1 MSNTTTKTNTTF
13 RGIKANV
20 QRTNTSLSAG
30 NIERLQRKAMSKLY
44 KDEFGKPEFYVVET
58 VSIDDVGN
66 IERGY
71 QVVGK
76 APVVTAFGELDQTKQ
91 QITVNKDDSERE
103 VVVGPQEAYKLF
115 RNIILVS
122 FRNAEAKYDEVR
134 LSGLELDN
142 TVYKATK
149 HVFYP
154 ASGSASMGKKSKV
167 YFTNHKADVQYETM
181 NNLTGGMLTVAL
193 EREAAEKG
201 ELSYDD
207 LAGIA
212 SRISL
217 CATTPSLWTE
227 AGKTNNVFYFNGS
240 IESAAEQSNIKGIDN
255 NFRDGYEII
264 SDRIGSEMVEEL
276 TGEYV
281 SLAQARRMSFQ
292 LRIRGAAGK
301 GHFRAYNL
309 AQRLKEMKAM
319 MKIDMSKCYCW
330 EDGKKIDLSVL
341 SEKDLTRLAAKID
354 IIGDK
359 DVFKWGKYIID
370 KDVIDPLEI
379 GIVNMSN
386 KTTGGLGTQI
396 IFKLRDDIED
406 ATLYVKAVT
415 ERQLVEAEG
424 MRSSL
429 SFEKDNI
436 RLSNTAYHNCY
447 NLAPERAET
456 DKLLNNFKIKQLDTA
471 LLNRVA
477 NLKLS
482 INSNYLRMVPED
494 HLLNNRK
501 EVLGS
506 RMVDYV
512 MPTGEVQ
519 QVKALE
525 VYSSAFE
532 REYRQMKEQ
541 LEENTVMT
549 QEEKNTVLNNMRV
562 ATAIKSPSQGDN
574 EFEVF
579 YLVLSE
585 EIATRNVTPEFMQFI
600 VECPNNCIILAQDNT
615 VKHQLAGSDFD
626 GDDVT
631 VIYPEFTLLENGK
644 IVTGLYYDGRIIND
658 YTSLIVRK
666 RVREGNVG
674 YVALIEYH
682 NDKPMRFTE
691 EQQAKEV
698 TNTTADYIKTM
709 DISSLL

>member
-1 MSNTTTKTNTTF
+1 MSKTINTNTF
-13 RGIKANV
+13 RGIRRNV
-20 QRTNTSLSAG
+20 KKVNNSLSAR
-30 NIERLQRKAMSKLY
+30 NIERLQRKAMHKLY
-44 KDEFGKPEFYVVET
+44 QDEFGKPNFIVVQT
-58 VSIDDVGN
+58 VDVDDVGN
-66 IERGY
+66 IELGY
-71 QVVGK
+71 QTVGNS
-76 APVVTAFGELDQTKQ
+76 PVVLAFGELDQTRQ

-103 VVVGPQEAYKLF
+103 VVVGPQESYKLYN
-115 RNIILVS
+115 NIILVS
-122 FRNAEAKYDEVR
+122 FRNAEALYDNIR
-134 LSGLELDN
+134 LSGLELDHK
-142 TVYKATK
+142 TYKATK
-149 HVFYP
+149 YYA

-167 YFTNHKADVQYETM
+167 YFTNHAADVQFETM
-181 NNLTGGMLTVAL
+181 NNLTGGLLAIAL
-193 EREAAEKG
+193 EKEIEQKG
-201 ELSYDD
+201 DLSFDD

-217 CATTPSLWTE
+217 CATTPSLWPEKGRTD
-227 AGKTNNVFYFNGS
+227 NVFYFHGS
-240 IESAAEQSNIKGIDN
+240 IESKAENTEIEVDN
-255 NFRDGYEII
+255 NFRDGYFVI

-276 TGEYV
+276 TNEKV
-281 SLAQARRMSFQ
+281 SLAQARRMSYQ

-301 GHFRAYNL
+301 GHARAYSL
-309 AQRLKEMKAM
+309 AQRIKEIKAM
-319 MKIDMSKCYCW
+319 MEIDMSKCYCW

-341 SEKDLTRLAAKID
+341 SEKELTKLVAKID

-359 DVFKWGKYIID
+359 DVFRWGKYMID
-370 KDVIDPLEI
+370 KNELAPLEI

-386 KTTGGLGTQI
+386 KTTGSLGTQI

-406 ATLYVKAVT
+406 ATLYVKALT
-415 ERQLVEAEG
+415 ERQLTEAES
-424 MRSSL
+424 MRGSV
-429 SFEKDNI
+429 SFEKDCI

-447 NLAPERAET
+447 TLNPERAEE
-456 DKLLNNFKIKQLDTA
+456 DKLLNNFKVKQLDTA

-506 RMVDYV
+506 RVVNYV
-512 MPTGEVQ
+512 MPTGETMEVR
-519 QVKALE
+519 ALE

-532 REYRQMKEQ
+532 REYREMKEE
-541 LEENTVMT
+541 LEANVAMT

-600 VECPNNCIILAQDNT
+600 VECSNNCIILAQDNT

-666 RVREGNVG
+666 RVREGNIG
-674 YVALIEYH
+674 YAALIEYGM
-682 NDKPMRFTE
+682 DTPMFATEEKE
-691 EQQAKEV
+691 EQQE
-698 TNTTADYIKTM
+698 TAEYIKNM

>member
-13 RGIKANV
+13 RGIKANTK
-20 QRTNTSLSAG
+20 RTSNSLNPS
-30 NIERLQRKAMSKLY
+30 NIERLQRKAMHKLY
-44 KDEFGKPEFYVVET
+44 QDEFGKPEFYVVET
-58 VSIDDVGN
+58 VSVDDVGN
-66 IERGY
+66 IDRGY

-76 APVVTAFGELDQTKQ
+76 SPVVTAFGELDQTKQ

-103 VVVGPQEAYKLF
+103 VVVGPQESYKLF

-181 NNLTGGMLTVAL
+181 DNLTGGMLTIAL

-207 LAGIA
+207 IAGIA

-309 AQRLKEMKAM
+309 AQRLKEVKAM
-319 MKIDMSKCYCW
+319 MEIDMSKCYCW

-359 DVFKWGKYIID
+359 DVFKWGKYMID
-370 KDVIDPLEI
+370 KDIIDPLEI

-406 ATLYVKAVT
+406 ATLYVKAIT

-532 REYRQMKEQ
+532 REYREMEKQ
-541 LEENTVMT
+541 LAVNVAMT
-549 QEEKNTVLNNMRV
+549 QEEKNTILNNMRV

-691 EQQAKEV
+691 EQQAEE
-698 TNTTADYIKTM
+698 TANTTADYIKTM

>member
-1 MSNTTTKTNTTF
+1 MSKTINTNTF
-13 RGIKANV
+13 RGIRRNV
-20 QRTNTSLSAG
+20 KKVNNSLSAR
-30 NIERLQRKAMSKLY
+30 NIERLQRKAMHKLY
-44 KDEFGKPEFYVVET
+44 QDEFGNPEFYVVET

-66 IERGY
+66 IDRGY

-91 QITVNKDDSERE
+91 QLTVNKDDSERE
-103 VVVGPQEAYKLF
+103 VVVGPQESYKLF

-122 FRNAEAKYDEVR
+122 FRNAEAGYDNIR
-134 LSGLELDN
+134 LSGLELDHK
-142 TVYKATK
+142 TYKATK
-149 HVFYP
+149 YYA

-167 YFTNHKADVQYETM
+167 YFTNHTADIQFETM
-181 NNLTGGMLTVAL
+181 NNLTGGLLAIAL
-193 EREAAEKG
+193 EKEIEQKG
-201 ELSYDD
+201 DLSFDD

-240 IESAAEQSNIKGIDN
+240 IQSANEDTEIEVDN
-255 NFRDGYEII
+255 NFRDGYFVI

-276 TGEYV
+276 AEEKITAG
-281 SLAQARRMSFQ
+281 QARRMSYQ
-292 LRIRGAAGK
+292 IRVRGAAGK
-301 GHFRAYNL
+301 GHARAYNL
-309 AQRLKEMKAM
+309 AQRTKEIKAM
-319 MKIDMSKCYCW
+319 MEIDITKCYCW
-330 EDGKKIDLSVL
+330 EDGKKVDLSVL
-341 SEKDLTRLAAKID
+341 SEKDLTRLVAKID

-359 DVFKWGKYIID
+359 DVFKWGKYMID
-370 KDVIDPLEI
+370 KNEIAPLEI
-379 GIVNMSN
+379 GLVNMSN
-386 KTTGGLGTQI
+386 KTTGSLGTQI
-396 IFKLRDDIED
+396 IFKLRDDVED
-406 ATLYVKAVT
+406 ATLYVKALT
-415 ERQLVEAEG
+415 ERQLTEAES
-424 MRSSL
+424 MRGSV
-429 SFEKDNI
+429 SFEKDCV

-447 NLAPERAET
+447 TLNPERAEE
-456 DKLLNNFKIKQLDTA
+456 DKLLNNFKVKQLDTA

-494 HLLNNRK
+494 HLLNDRK

-512 MPTGEVQ
+512 MPTGECMKVR
-519 QVKALE
+519 ALE

-532 REYRQMKEQ
+532 REYREMEKQ
-541 LEENTVMT
+541 LAVNVAMT

-631 VIYPEFTLLENGK
+631 VIYPEFTLLENDK

-674 YVALIEYH
+674 YAALIEYGM
-682 NDKPMRFTE
+682 NTPMFATEEKE
-691 EQQAKEV
+691 EQQE
-698 TNTTADYIKTM
+698 TAEYIKNM

>member
-1 MSNTTTKTNTTF
+1 MSNTTTKTTF

-20 QRTNTSLSAG
+20 QRTNNSLSAG

-44 KDEFGKPEFYVVET
+44 KDEFGRPNFIVVQT
-58 VSIDDVGN
+58 VDVDDVGN
-66 IERGY
+66 IELGY
-71 QVVGK
+71 QTVGNS
-76 APVVTAFGELDQTKQ
+76 PVVMAFGELNSEPKEIEVKIDRDGNTRHI
-91 QITVNKDDSERE
+91 IT
-103 VVVGPQEAYKLF
+103 GPTESYKLYN
-115 RNIILVS
+115 NIVLVS
-122 FRNAEAKYDEVR
+122 FKNAESKYEDLR
-134 LSGLELDN
+134 LSGLELDG
-142 TVYKATK
+142 VKY
-149 HVFYP
+149 YP

-167 YFTNHKADVQYETM
+167 YFTNHAANIQFETM
-181 NNLTGGMLTVAL
+181 NNLTGGLLAEVL

-227 AGKTNNVFYFNGS
+227 KGRTNNVFYFHGS
-240 IESAAEQSNIKGIDN
+240 IESAAEQSNINIDS

-309 AQRLKEMKAM
+309 AQRLKEVKAM
-319 MKIDMSKCYCW
+319 MEIDISKCYCW

-341 SEKDLTRLAAKID
+341 SEKDLTRIAAKID

-370 KDVIDPLEI
+370 KDEIEPLEI

-386 KTTGGLGTQI
+386 KTTGSLGTQI

-406 ATLYVKAVT
+406 AALYVKAVT

-471 LLNRVA
+471 MLGKVA

-482 INSNYLRMVPED
+482 INSSYMRMVPED
-494 HLLNNRK
+494 HLLNDRK

-512 MPTGEVQ
+512 MPTGETMK
-519 QVKALE
+519 VKCLE
-525 VYSSAFE
+525 VYSSAFV
-532 REYRQMKEQ
+532 REYRELEQM
-541 LEENTVMT
+541 LAENTVMT
-549 QEEKNTVLNNMRV
+549 DAEKAILLNNSRV
-562 ATAIKSPSQGDN
+562 CVAIKSPSQGDN
-574 EFEVF
+574 EFEMF
-579 YLVLSE
+579 FMVLPE
-585 EIATRNVTPEFMQFI
+585 DIAARNVTPEFMQFI
-600 VECPNNCIILAQDNT
+600 VETPNNCIILAQDNT

-631 VIYPEFTLLENGK
+631 VIYPEITMLDNSKL
-644 IVTGLYYDGRIIND
+644 VTGLYYNGSIIND
-658 YTSLIVRK
+658 YTSLVVRK

-691 EQQAKEV
+691 EQQAEEV

>member
-20 QRTNTSLSAG
+20 QRTNNSLSAG

-44 KDEFGKPEFYVVET
+44 KDEFGRPNFIVVQT
-58 VSIDDVGN
+58 VDVDDVGN
-66 IERGY
+66 IELGY
-71 QVVGK
+71 QTVGNS
-76 APVVTAFGELDQTKQ
+76 PVVMAFGELNSEPKEIEVKIDRDGNTRHI
-91 QITVNKDDSERE
+91 IT
-103 VVVGPQEAYKLF
+103 GPTESYKLYN
-115 RNIILVS
+115 NIVLVS
-122 FRNAEAKYDEVR
+122 FKNAESKYEDLR
-134 LSGLELDN
+134 LSGLELN
-142 TVYKATK
+142 GVKY
-149 HVFYP
+149 YP

-167 YFTNHKADVQYETM
+167 YFTNHAANIQFETM
-181 NNLTGGMLTVAL
+181 NNLTGGLLAEVL
-193 EREAAEKG
+193 EKEAAEKG

-240 IESAAEQSNIKGIDN
+240 IESAAEQSNINIDN
-255 NFRDGYEII
+255 NFRDGYFVI
-264 SDRIGSEMVEEL
+264 SDRIGAEMVEEL
-276 TGEYV
+276 TEEKITVG
-281 SLAQARRMSFQ
+281 QARRMSYQ
-292 LRIRGAAGK
+292 IRVRGAAGK
-301 GHFRAYNL
+301 GHARAYSL
-309 AQRLKEMKAM
+309 AQRVKEIKAM
-319 MKIDMSKCYCW
+319 MEIDMSKCYCW
-330 EDGKKIDLSVL
+330 EDGKKVELSVL

-354 IIGDK
+354 IIADK
-359 DVFKWGKYIID
+359 DTFKWGKYIID
-370 KDVIDPLEI
+370 KDTIEPMEI

-386 KTTGGLGTQI
+386 KTTGSLGTQI

-406 ATLYVKAVT
+406 AALYVKAVT

-471 LLNRVA
+471 MLGKVA

-482 INSNYLRMVPED
+482 INSSYMRMVPED
-494 HLLNNRK
+494 HLLNDRK

-512 MPTGEVQ
+512 MPTGKTMK
-519 QVKALE
+519 VKCLE
-525 VYSSAFE
+525 VYSSAFV
-532 REYRQMKEQ
+532 REYRELEQM
-541 LEENTVMT
+541 LAENTVMT
-549 QEEKNTVLNNMRV
+549 DAEKAILLNNSRV
-562 ATAIKSPSQGDN
+562 CVAIKSPSQGDN
-574 EFEVF
+574 EFEMF
-579 YLVLSE
+579 FMVLPE
-585 EIATRNVTPEFMQFI
+585 DIAARNVTPEFMQFI
-600 VECPNNCIILAQDNT
+600 VETPNNCIILAQDNT

-631 VIYPEFTLLENGK
+631 VIYPEITMLDNGK
-644 IVTGLYYDGRIIND
+644 LVTGLYYNGSIIND
-658 YTSLIVRK
+658 YTSLVVRK
-666 RVREGNVG
+666 RVREGNIG

-691 EQQAKEV
+691 EQQAEEAA
-698 TNTTADYIKTM
+698 NTTADYIKTM

>member
-1 MSNTTTKTNTTF
+1 MSKTINTNTF
-13 RGIKANV
+13 RGIRRNV
-20 QRTNTSLSAG
+20 KKVNNSLSAK
-30 NIERLQRKAMSKLY
+30 NIERLQRKAMHKLY
-44 KDEFGKPEFYVVET
+44 QDEFGKSNFIVVQT
-58 VSIDDVGN
+58 VDIDDVGN
-66 IERGY
+66 IELGY
-71 QVVGK
+71 QTVGNS
-76 APVVTAFGELDQTKQ
+76 PVVMAFGELNSEVKQ
-91 QITVNKDDSERE
+91 VEVKIDRDGNTRQIIT
-103 VVVGPQEAYKLF
+103 GPTESYKLYN
-115 RNIILVS
+115 NIVLVS
-122 FRNAEAKYDEVR
+122 FKNAESKYEDLR
-134 LSGLELDN
+134 LSGLELDG
-142 TVYKATK
+142 VKY
-149 HVFYP
+149 YP

-181 NNLTGGMLTVAL
+181 DNLTGGMLTVAL

-207 LAGIA
+207 IAGIA

-255 NFRDGYEII
+255 NFRDGYFVI
-264 SDRIGSEMVEEL
+264 SDRIGAEMVEEL
-276 TGEYV
+276 TEEKITVG
-281 SLAQARRMSFQ
+281 QARRMSYQ
-292 LRIRGAAGK
+292 IRVRGAAGK
-301 GHFRAYNL
+301 GHARAYSL
-309 AQRLKEMKAM
+309 AQRVKEI
-319 MKIDMSKCYCW
+319 KIMLEINPNKCYCW
-330 EDGKKIDLSVL
+330 EDGKKVELSVL

-354 IIGDK
+354 IIADK
-359 DVFKWGKYIID
+359 DTFKWGKYIID
-370 KDVIDPLEI
+370 KDTIEPMEI
-379 GIVNMSN
+379 GLVNMSN
-386 KTTGGLGTQI
+386 KTTGSLGTQI

-406 ATLYVKAVT
+406 AALYVKAVT

-471 LLNRVA
+471 MLGKVA

-482 INSNYLRMVPED
+482 INSSYMRMVPED
-494 HLLNNRK
+494 HLLNDHK

-512 MPTGEVQ
+512 MPTGETMK
-519 QVKALE
+519 VKCLE
-525 VYSSAFE
+525 VYSSAFV
-532 REYRQMKEQ
+532 REYRELEQM
-541 LEENTVMT
+541 LAENTVMT
-549 QEEKNTVLNNMRV
+549 DAEKAILLNNSRV
-562 ATAIKSPSQGDN
+562 CVAIKSPSQGDN
-574 EFEVF
+574 EFEIF
-579 YLVLSE
+579 FMVLPE
-585 EIATRNVTPEFMQFI
+585 DIAARNVTPEFMQFI
-600 VECPNNCIILAQDNT
+600 VETPNNCIILAQDNT

-631 VIYPEFTLLENGK
+631 VIYPEITMLDNGK
-644 IVTGLYYDGRIIND
+644 LVTGLYYNGSIIND
-658 YTSLIVRK
+658 YTSLVVRK

-691 EQQAKEV
+691 EQQAEEA
-698 TNTTADYIKTM
+698 TNTAADYIKTM

>member
-1 MSNTTTKTNTTF
+1 MSKTINTNTF
-13 RGIKANV
+13 RGIRRNV
-20 QRTNTSLSAG
+20 KKVNNSLSTK
-30 NIERLQRKAMSKLY
+30 NIERLQRKAMHKLY
-44 KDEFGKPEFYVVET
+44 QDEFGKPNFIVVQT
-58 VSIDDVGN
+58 VDIDDVGN
-66 IERGY
+66 IELGY
-71 QVVGK
+71 QTVGNS
-76 APVVTAFGELDQTKQ
+76 PVVMAFGELDQTRQ

-103 VVVGPQEAYKLF
+103 VVVGPQESYKLYN
-115 RNIILVS
+115 NIILVS
-122 FRNAEAKYDEVR
+122 FRNAEALYDNIR
-134 LSGLELDN
+134 LSGLELDHKTYN
-142 TVYKATK
+142 ATK
-149 HVFYP
+149 YYA

-167 YFTNHKADVQYETM
+167 YFTNHAADVQFETM
-181 NNLTGGMLTVAL
+181 NNLTGGLLAVAL
-193 EREAAEKG
+193 EKEIEQKG
-201 ELSYDD
+201 DLSFDD

-240 IESAAEQSNIKGIDN
+240 IQSANEDTEIEVDN
-255 NFRDGYEII
+255 NFRDGYFVI

-276 TGEYV
+276 AEEKITAG
-281 SLAQARRMSFQ
+281 QARRMSYQ
-292 LRIRGAAGK
+292 IRVRGAAGK
-301 GHFRAYNL
+301 GHARAYNL
-309 AQRLKEMKAM
+309 AQRTKEIKAM
-319 MKIDMSKCYCW
+319 MEIDITKCYCW

-341 SEKDLTRLAAKID
+341 SEKELTRLIAKID

-359 DVFKWGKYIID
+359 DVFKWGKYMID
-370 KDVIDPLEI
+370 KNEIDPLEI
-379 GIVNMSN
+379 GLVNMSN
-386 KTTGGLGTQI
+386 KTTGSLGTQI
-396 IFKLRDDIED
+396 IFKLRDDVED
-406 ATLYVKAVT
+406 ATLYVKALT
-415 ERQLVEAEG
+415 ERQLTEAES
-424 MRSSL
+424 MRGSV
-429 SFEKDNI
+429 SFEKDCV

-447 NLAPERAET
+447 TLNPERAEE
-456 DKLLNNFKIKQLDTA
+456 DKLLNNFKVKQLDTA

-506 RMVDYV
+506 RVVNYV
-512 MPTGEVQ
+512 MPTGETMEVR
-519 QVKALE
+519 ALE

-532 REYRQMKEQ
+532 REYREMKEE
-541 LEENTVMT
+541 LEANVAMT

-585 EIATRNVTPEFMQFI
+585 EIAARNVTPEFMQFI
-600 VECPNNCIILAQDNT
+600 IETPNNCVILAQDNT

-674 YVALIEYH
+674 YAALIEYGM
-682 NDKPMRFTE
+682 DTPMFATEEKE
-691 EQQAKEV
+691 EQQE
-698 TNTTADYIKTM
+698 TAEYIKNM

>member
-1 MSNTTTKTNTTF
+1 MSKTINTNTF
-13 RGIKANV
+13 RGIRRNV
-20 QRTNTSLSAG
+20 KKVNNSLSAR
-30 NIERLQRKAMSKLY
+30 NIERLQRKAMHKLY
-44 KDEFGKPEFYVVET
+44 QDEFGKPNFIVVQT
-58 VSIDDVGN
+58 VDVDDVGN
-66 IERGY
+66 IELGY
-71 QVVGK
+71 QTVGNS
-76 APVVTAFGELDQTKQ
+76 PVVLAFGELDQTRQ

-103 VVVGPQEAYKLF
+103 VVVGPQESYKLYN
-115 RNIILVS
+115 NIILVS
-122 FRNAEAKYDEVR
+122 FRNAEALYDNIR
-134 LSGLELDN
+134 LSGLELDHKTYN
-142 TVYKATK
+142 ATK
-149 HVFYP
+149 YYA

-167 YFTNHKADVQYETM
+167 YFTNHAADVQFETM
-181 NNLTGGMLTVAL
+181 NNLTGGLLAIAL
-193 EREAAEKG
+193 EKEIEQKG
-201 ELSYDD
+201 NLSFDD

-217 CATTPSLWTE
+217 CATTPSLWPEKGRTD
-227 AGKTNNVFYFNGS
+227 NVFYFHGS
-240 IESAAEQSNIKGIDN
+240 IESKAEDTEIEVDN
-255 NFRDGYEII
+255 NFRDGYFVI

-276 TGEYV
+276 AEEKITVG
-281 SLAQARRMSFQ
+281 QARRMSYQ
-292 LRIRGAAGK
+292 IRVRGAAGK
-301 GHFRAYNL
+301 GHARAYNL
-309 AQRLKEMKAM
+309 AQRLKEVKAM
-319 MKIDMSKCYCW
+319 MEIDMSKCYCW

-341 SEKDLTRLAAKID
+341 SEKELTRLVAKID

-359 DVFKWGKYIID
+359 DVFKWGKYMID
-370 KDVIDPLEI
+370 KNEIDPLEI
-379 GIVNMSN
+379 GLVNMSN
-386 KTTGGLGTQI
+386 KTAGSLGTQI
-396 IFKLRDDIED
+396 IFKLRDDVED
-406 ATLYVKAVT
+406 ATLYVKALT
-415 ERQLVEAEG
+415 ERQLTEAES
-424 MRSSL
+424 MRGSV
-429 SFEKDNI
+429 SFEKDCI

-447 NLAPERAET
+447 TLNPERAEE
-456 DKLLNNFKIKQLDTA
+456 DKLLNNFKVKQLDTA

-506 RMVDYV
+506 RVVNYV
-512 MPTGEVQ
+512 MPTGETMEVR
-519 QVKALE
+519 ALE

-532 REYRQMKEQ
+532 REYREMKEE
-541 LEENTVMT
+541 LEANVAMT

-585 EIATRNVTPEFMQFI
+585 EIAARNVTPEFMQFI
-600 VECPNNCIILAQDNT
+600 IETPNNCVILAQDNT

-666 RVREGNVG
+666 RVREGNIG
-674 YVALIEYH
+674 YAALIEYGM
-682 NDKPMRFTE
+682 DTPMFATEEKE
-691 EQQAKEV
+691 EQQE
-698 TNTTADYIKTM
+698 TAEYIKNM

>member
-13 RGIKANV
+13 RGIRRNV
-20 QRTNTSLSAG
+20 KKVNNSLSAR
-30 NIERLQRKAMSKLY
+30 NIERLQRKAMHKLY
-44 KDEFGKPEFYVVET
+44 QDEFGKPNFIVVQT
-58 VSIDDVGN
+58 VDVDDVGN
-66 IERGY
+66 IELGY
-71 QVVGK
+71 QTVGNS
-76 APVVTAFGELDQTKQ
+76 PVVLAFGELDQTRQ

-103 VVVGPQEAYKLF
+103 VVVGPQESYKLYN
-115 RNIILVS
+115 NIILVS
-122 FRNAEAKYDEVR
+122 FRNAEALYDNIR
-134 LSGLELDN
+134 LSGLELDHKTYN
-142 TVYKATK
+142 ATK
-149 HVFYP
+149 YYA

-167 YFTNHKADVQYETM
+167 YFTNHAADVQFETM
-181 NNLTGGMLTVAL
+181 NNLTGGLLAIAL
-193 EREAAEKG
+193 EKEIEQKG
-201 ELSYDD
+201 DLSFDD

-240 IESAAEQSNIKGIDN
+240 IQSANEDTEIEVDN
-255 NFRDGYEII
+255 NFRDGYFVI

-276 TGEYV
+276 TEEKVTVG
-281 SLAQARRMSFQ
+281 QARRMSYQ
-292 LRIRGAAGK
+292 IRVRGAAGK
-301 GHFRAYNL
+301 GHARAYNL
-309 AQRLKEMKAM
+309 AQRTKEIKAM
-319 MKIDMSKCYCW
+319 MEIDMSKCYCW

-341 SEKDLTRLAAKID
+341 SEKELTRLIAKID

-359 DVFKWGKYIID
+359 DVFKWGKYMID
-370 KDVIDPLEI
+370 KNEIAPLEI
-379 GIVNMSN
+379 GLVNMSN
-386 KTTGGLGTQI
+386 KTTGSLGTQI
-396 IFKLRDDIED
+396 IFKLRDDVED
-406 ATLYVKAVT
+406 ATLYVKALT
-415 ERQLVEAEG
+415 ERQLTEAES
-424 MRSSL
+424 MRGSV
-429 SFEKDNI
+429 SFEKDCI

-447 NLAPERAET
+447 TLNPERAEE
-456 DKLLNNFKIKQLDTA
+456 DKLLNNFKVKQLDTA

-494 HLLNNRK
+494 HLLNDRK

-512 MPTGEVQ
+512 MPTGECMKVR
-519 QVKALE
+519 ALE

-532 REYRQMKEQ
+532 REYREMEKQ
-541 LEENTVMT
+541 LEANVAMT
-549 QEEKNTVLNNMRV
+549 QEEKNTILNNMRV

-666 RVREGNVG
+666 RVREGNIG
-674 YVALIEYH
+674 YAALIEYGM
-682 NDKPMRFTE
+682 DTPMFATEEKE
-691 EQQAKEV
+691 EQQE
-698 TNTTADYIKTM
+698 TAEYIKNM

>member
-13 RGIKANV
+13 RGIKANTK
-20 QRTNTSLSAG
+20 RTSNSLNPS
-30 NIERLQRKAMSKLY
+30 NIERLQRKAMHKLY
-44 KDEFGKPEFYVVET
+44 EDEFGKPEFYVVET
-58 VSIDDVGN
+58 VSVDDVGN
-66 IERGY
+66 IDRGY

-91 QITVNKDDSERE
+91 QLTVNKDDSERE
-103 VVVGPQEAYKLF
+103 VVVGPQESYKLF

-122 FRNAEAKYDEVR
+122 FRNAEAGYDNIR
-134 LSGLELDN
+134 LSGLELDHK
-142 TVYKATK
+142 TYKATK
-149 HVFYP
+149 YYA

-167 YFTNHKADVQYETM
+167 YFTNHTADIQFETM
-181 NNLTGGMLTVAL
+181 NNLTGGLLAIAL
-193 EREAAEKG
+193 EKEIEQKG
-201 ELSYDD
+201 DLSFDD

-217 CATTPSLWTE
+217 CATTPSLWPQS
-227 AGKTNNVFYFNGS
+227 GKTNNVFYFNGS
-240 IESAAEQSNIKGIDN
+240 IQSSNENTEIEVDN
-255 NFRDGYEII
+255 NFRDGYFVI

-276 TGEYV
+276 AEEKITAG
-281 SLAQARRMSFQ
+281 QARRMSYQ
-292 LRIRGAAGK
+292 IRVRGAAGK
-301 GHFRAYNL
+301 GHARAYNL
-309 AQRLKEMKAM
+309 AQRTKEIKAM
-319 MKIDMSKCYCW
+319 MEIDITKCYCW
-330 EDGKKIDLSVL
+330 EDGKKVDLSVL
-341 SEKDLTRLAAKID
+341 SEKDLTRLVAKID

-359 DVFKWGKYIID
+359 DVFKWGKYMID
-370 KDVIDPLEI
+370 KNEIDPLEI
-379 GIVNMSN
+379 GLVNMSN
-386 KTTGGLGTQI
+386 KTTGSLGTQI
-396 IFKLRDDIED
+396 IFKLRDDVED

-415 ERQLVEAEG
+415 ERQLTEAES
-424 MRSSL
+424 MRGSV
-429 SFEKDNI
+429 SFEKDCV

-447 NLAPERAET
+447 TLNPERAEE
-456 DKLLNNFKIKQLDTA
+456 DKLLNNFKVKQLDTA

-477 NLKLS
+477 NLKLA
-482 INSNYLRMVPED
+482 INSNYMRMVPED

-506 RMVDYV
+506 RMVDYI
-512 MPTGEVQ
+512 MPTGECMKVR
-519 QVKALE
+519 ALE
-525 VYSSAFE
+525 VYSNAFE
-532 REYRQMKEQ
+532 REYREMEKQ
-541 LEENTVMT
+541 LAVNVAMT
-549 QEEKNTVLNNMRV
+549 QEEKNTILNNMRV

-666 RVREGNVG
+666 RVREGNIG
-674 YVALIEYH
+674 YAALIEYGM
-682 NDKPMRFTE
+682 DTPMFATEEKE
-691 EQQAKEV
+691 EQQE
-698 TNTTADYIKTM
+698 TAEYIKNM

>member
-13 RGIKANV
+13 RGIKANTK
-20 QRTNTSLSAG
+20 RTNNSLNPS
-30 NIERLQRKAMSKLY
+30 NIERLQRKAMHKLY
-44 KDEFGKPEFYVVET
+44 EDEFGKPEFYVVET
-58 VSIDDVGN
+58 VSVDDVGN
-66 IERGY
+66 IDRGY

-76 APVVTAFGELDQTKQ
+76 SPVVTAFGELDQTKQ

-103 VVVGPQEAYKLF
+103 VVVGPQESYKLF

-122 FRNAEAKYDEVR
+122 FRNAEAGYDNVR
-134 LSGLELDN
+134 LSGLELDHKTYN
-142 TVYKATK
+142 ATK
-149 HVFYP
+149 YYA

-167 YFTNHKADVQYETM
+167 YFTNHAADVQFETM
-181 NNLTGGMLTVAL
+181 NNLTGGLLAIAL
-193 EREAAEKG
+193 EKEIEQKG
-201 ELSYDD
+201 DLSFDD

-217 CATTPSLWTE
+217 CATTPSLWPEKGRTD
-227 AGKTNNVFYFNGS
+227 NVFYFHGS
-240 IESAAEQSNIKGIDN
+240 IESKAEDTEIEVDN
-255 NFRDGYEII
+255 NFRDGYFVI
-264 SDRIGSEMVEEL
+264 SDRIGAEMVEEL
-276 TGEYV
+276 TEEKITVG
-281 SLAQARRMSFQ
+281 QARRMSYQ
-292 LRIRGAAGK
+292 IRVRGAAGK
-301 GHFRAYNL
+301 GHARAYNL
-309 AQRLKEMKAM
+309 AQRLKEVKAM
-319 MKIDMSKCYCW
+319 MEIDMSKCYCW

-359 DVFKWGKYIID
+359 DVFKWGKYMID
-370 KDVIDPLEI
+370 KNEIDPLEI
-379 GIVNMSN
+379 GLVNMSN
-386 KTTGGLGTQI
+386 KTAGSLGTQI
-396 IFKLRDDIED
+396 IFKLRDDVED
-406 ATLYVKAVT
+406 ATLYVKALT
-415 ERQLVEAEG
+415 ERQLTEAES
-424 MRSSL
+424 MRGSV
-429 SFEKDNI
+429 SFEKDCI

-447 NLAPERAET
+447 TLNPERAEE
-456 DKLLNNFKIKQLDTA
+456 DKLLNNFKVKQLDTA

-506 RMVDYV
+506 RVVNYV
-512 MPTGEVQ
+512 MPTGETMEVR
-519 QVKALE
+519 ALE

-532 REYRQMKEQ
+532 REYREMKEE
-541 LEENTVMT
+541 LEANVAMT

-585 EIATRNVTPEFMQFI
+585 EIAARNVTPEFMQFI
-600 VECPNNCIILAQDNT
+600 IETPNNCVILAQDNT

-666 RVREGNVG
+666 RVREGNIG
-674 YVALIEYH
+674 YAALIEYGM
-682 NDKPMRFTE
+682 DTPMFATEEKE
-691 EQQAKEV
+691 EQQE
-698 TNTTADYIKTM
+698 TAEYIKNM

>member
-13 RGIKANV
+13 RGIKANTK
-20 QRTNTSLSAG
+20 RTSNSLNPS
-30 NIERLQRKAMSKLY
+30 NIERLQRKAMHKLY
-44 KDEFGKPEFYVVET
+44 EDEFGKPEFYVVET
-58 VSIDDVGN
+58 VSVDDVGN
-66 IERGY
+66 IDRGY

-91 QITVNKDDSERE
+91 QLTVNKDDSERE
-103 VVVGPQEAYKLF
+103 VVVGPQESYKLF

-122 FRNAEAKYDEVR
+122 FRNAEAGYDNIR
-134 LSGLELDN
+134 LSGLELDHK
-142 TVYKATK
+142 TYKATK
-149 HVFYP
+149 YYA

-167 YFTNHKADVQYETM
+167 YFTNHTADIQFETM
-181 NNLTGGMLTVAL
+181 NNLTGGLLAIAL
-193 EREAAEKG
+193 EKEIEQKG
-201 ELSYDD
+201 DLSFDD

-217 CATTPSLWTE
+217 CATTPSLWPQS
-227 AGKTNNVFYFNGS
+227 GKTNNVFYFNGS
-240 IESAAEQSNIKGIDN
+240 IQSANEDTEIEVDN
-255 NFRDGYEII
+255 NFRDGYFVI

-276 TGEYV
+276 AEEKITAG
-281 SLAQARRMSFQ
+281 QARRMSYQ
-292 LRIRGAAGK
+292 IRVRGAAGK
-301 GHFRAYNL
+301 GHARAYNL
-309 AQRLKEMKAM
+309 AQRTKEIKAM
-319 MKIDMSKCYCW
+319 MEIDITKCYCW
-330 EDGKKIDLSVL
+330 EDGKKVDLSVL
-341 SEKDLTRLAAKID
+341 SEKDLTRLVAKID

-359 DVFKWGKYIID
+359 DVFKWGKYMID
-370 KDVIDPLEI
+370 KNEIDPLEI
-379 GIVNMSN
+379 GLVNMSN
-386 KTTGGLGTQI
+386 KTTGSLGTQI
-396 IFKLRDDIED
+396 IFKLRDDVED
-406 ATLYVKAVT
+406 ATLYVKALT
-415 ERQLVEAEG
+415 ERQLTEAES
-424 MRSSL
+424 MRGSV
-429 SFEKDNI
+429 SFEKDCV

-447 NLAPERAET
+447 TLNPERAEE
-456 DKLLNNFKIKQLDTA
+456 DKLLNNFKVKQLDTA

-477 NLKLS
+477 NLKLA
-482 INSNYLRMVPED
+482 INSNYMRMVPED

-512 MPTGEVQ
+512 MPTGECMKVR
-519 QVKALE
+519 ALE

-532 REYRQMKEQ
+532 REYREMEKQ
-541 LEENTVMT
+541 LAVNVAMT
-549 QEEKNTVLNNMRV
+549 QEEKNTILNNMRV

-666 RVREGNVG
+666 RVREGNIG
-674 YVALIEYH
+674 YAALIEYGM
-682 NDKPMRFTE
+682 DTPMFATEEKE
-691 EQQAKEV
+691 EQQE
-698 TNTTADYIKTM
+698 TAEYIKNM

>member
-1 MSNTTTKTNTTF
+1 MSKTINTNTF
-13 RGIKANV
+13 RGIRRNV
-20 QRTNTSLSAG
+20 KKVNNSLSAR
-30 NIERLQRKAMSKLY
+30 NIERLQRKAMHKLY
-44 KDEFGKPEFYVVET
+44 QDEFGKPNFIVVQT
-58 VSIDDVGN
+58 VDVDDVGN
-66 IERGY
+66 IELGY
-71 QVVGK
+71 QTVGNS
-76 APVVTAFGELDQTKQ
+76 PVVLAFGELDQTRQ

-103 VVVGPQEAYKLF
+103 VVVGPQESYKLYN
-115 RNIILVS
+115 NIILVS
-122 FRNAEAKYDEVR
+122 FRNAEALYDNIR
-134 LSGLELDN
+134 LSGLELDHKTYN
-142 TVYKATK
+142 ATK
-149 HVFYP
+149 YYA

-167 YFTNHKADVQYETM
+167 YFTNHAADVQFETM
-181 NNLTGGMLTVAL
+181 NNLTGGLLAIAL
-193 EREAAEKG
+193 EKEIEQKG
-201 ELSYDD
+201 NLSFDD

-217 CATTPSLWTE
+217 CATTPSLWPEKGRTD
-227 AGKTNNVFYFNGS
+227 NVFYFHGS
-240 IESAAEQSNIKGIDN
+240 IESKAENTEIEVDN
-255 NFRDGYEII
+255 NFRDGYFVI

-276 TGEYV
+276 AEEKITAG
-281 SLAQARRMSFQ
+281 QARRMSYQ
-292 LRIRGAAGK
+292 IRVRGAAGK
-301 GHFRAYNL
+301 GHARAYSL
-309 AQRLKEMKAM
+309 AQRVKEIKAM
-319 MKIDMSKCYCW
+319 MEIDMSKCYCW

-341 SEKDLTRLAAKID
+341 SEKELTRLVAKID

-359 DVFKWGKYIID
+359 DVFKWGKYMID
-370 KDVIDPLEI
+370 KNEIDPLEI
-379 GIVNMSN
+379 GLVNMSN
-386 KTTGGLGTQI
+386 NTTGSLGTQI
-396 IFKLRDDIED
+396 IFKLRDDVED
-406 ATLYVKAVT
+406 ATLYVKALT
-415 ERQLVEAEG
+415 ERQLTEAES
-424 MRSSL
+424 MRGSV
-429 SFEKDNI
+429 SFEKDCI

-447 NLAPERAET
+447 TLNPERAEE
-456 DKLLNNFKIKQLDTA
+456 DKLLNNFKVKQLDTA

-506 RMVDYV
+506 RVVNYV
-512 MPTGEVQ
+512 MPTGETMEVR
-519 QVKALE
+519 ALE

-532 REYRQMKEQ
+532 REYREMKEE
-541 LEENTVMT
+541 LEANVAMT
-549 QEEKNTVLNNMRV
+549 QEEKITILNNMRV

-600 VECPNNCIILAQDNT
+600 IETPNNCVILAQDNT

-674 YVALIEYH
+674 YAALIEYGM
-682 NDKPMRFTE
+682 DTPMFATEEKE
-691 EQQAKEV
+691 EQQE
-698 TNTTADYIKTM
+698 TAEYIKNM

>member
-1 MSNTTTKTNTTF
+1 MSKTINTNTF
-13 RGIKANV
+13 RGIRRNV
-20 QRTNTSLSAG
+20 KKVNNSLSAK
-30 NIERLQRKAMSKLY
+30 NIERLQRKAMHKLY
-44 KDEFGKPEFYVVET
+44 QDEFGKPNFIVVQT
-58 VSIDDVGN
+58 VDVDDVGN
-66 IERGY
+66 IELGY
-71 QVVGK
+71 QTVGNS
-76 APVVTAFGELDQTKQ
+76 PVVMAFGELDQARQ

-103 VVVGPQEAYKLF
+103 VVVGPQESYKLYN
-115 RNIILVS
+115 NIILVS
-122 FRNAEAKYDEVR
+122 FRNAEALYDNIR
-134 LSGLELDN
+134 LSGLELDHK
-142 TVYKATK
+142 TYKATK
-149 HVFYP
+149 YYA

-167 YFTNHKADVQYETM
+167 YFTNHAADVQFETM
-181 NNLTGGMLTVAL
+181 NNLTGGLLAIAL
-193 EREAAEKG
+193 EKEIEQKG
-201 ELSYDD
+201 DLSFDD

-240 IESAAEQSNIKGIDN
+240 IQSANEDTEIEVDN
-255 NFRDGYEII
+255 NFRDGYFVI

-276 TGEYV
+276 AEEKITAG
-281 SLAQARRMSFQ
+281 QARRMSYQ
-292 LRIRGAAGK
+292 IRVRGAAGK
-301 GHFRAYNL
+301 GHARAYNL
-309 AQRLKEMKAM
+309 AQRTKEIKAM
-319 MKIDMSKCYCW
+319 MEIDITKCYCW
-330 EDGKKIDLSVL
+330 EDGKKVDLSVL
-341 SEKDLTRLAAKID
+341 SEKDLTRLVAKID

-359 DVFKWGKYIID
+359 DVFKWGKYMID
-370 KDVIDPLEI
+370 KNEIDPLEI
-379 GIVNMSN
+379 GLVNMSN
-386 KTTGGLGTQI
+386 KTTGSLGTQI
-396 IFKLRDDIED
+396 IFKLRDDVED

-415 ERQLVEAEG
+415 ERQLTEAES
-424 MRSSL
+424 MRGSV
-429 SFEKDNI
+429 SFEKDCI

-447 NLAPERAET
+447 TLNPERAEE
-456 DKLLNNFKIKQLDTA
+456 DKLLNNFKVKQLDTA

-506 RMVDYV
+506 RVVNYV
-512 MPTGEVQ
+512 MPTGETMEVR
-519 QVKALE
+519 ALE

-532 REYRQMKEQ
+532 REYREMKEE
-541 LEENTVMT
+541 LEANVAMT
-549 QEEKNTVLNNMRV
+549 QEEKNTILNNMRV

-585 EIATRNVTPEFMQFI
+585 EIAIRNVTPEFMQFI

-644 IVTGLYYDGRIIND
+644 IVTGLYYDGKIIND

-674 YVALIEYH
+674 YAALIEYGM
-682 NDKPMRFTE
+682 DTPMFATEEKE
-691 EQQAKEV
+691 EQQE
-698 TNTTADYIKTM
+698 TAEYIKNM

>member
-1 MSNTTTKTNTTF
+1 MSNTTTKANTTF
-13 RGIKANV
+13 RGIKANTK
-20 QRTNTSLSAG
+20 RANNSLNPS
-30 NIERLQRKAMSKLY
+30 NIERLQRKAMHKLY
-44 KDEFGKPEFYVVET
+44 QDEFGKPNFIVVQT
-58 VSIDDVGN
+58 VDIDDVGN
-66 IERGY
+66 IQLGY
-71 QVVGK
+71 QTVGNS
-76 APVVTAFGELDQTKQ
+76 PVVMAFGELDQTRQ

-103 VVVGPQEAYKLF
+103 VVVGPQESYKLYN
-115 RNIILVS
+115 NIILVS
-122 FRNAEAKYDEVR
+122 FRNAEALYDNIR
-134 LSGLELDN
+134 LSGLELDHKTYN
-142 TVYKATK
+142 ATK
-149 HVFYP
+149 YYA

-167 YFTNHKADVQYETM
+167 YFTNHAADVQFETM
-181 NNLTGGMLTVAL
+181 NNLTGGLLATAL
-193 EREAAEKG
+193 EKEIEQKG
-201 ELSYDD
+201 DLSFDD

-217 CATTPSLWTE
+217 CATTPSLWPQS
-227 AGKTNNVFYFNGS
+227 GKTNNVFYFNGS
-240 IESAAEQSNIKGIDN
+240 IQSANEDTEIEVDN
-255 NFRDGYEII
+255 NFRDGYAII

-276 TGEYV
+276 TGEPV
-281 SLAQARRMSFQ
+281 SNPQARRMSYQ

-301 GHFRAYNL
+301 GHFRAYSL
-309 AQRLKEMKAM
+309 AQRIKEIKAM
-319 MKIDMSKCYCW
+319 MEIDMSKCYCW
-330 EDGKKIDLSVL
+330 KDGKKIDLSIL
-341 SEKDLTRLAAKID
+341 SEKELTRLVAKID

-359 DVFKWGKYIID
+359 DVFKWGKYMID
-370 KDVIDPLEI
+370 KNEIAPLEI
-379 GIVNMSN
+379 GLVNMSN
-386 KTTGGLGTQI
+386 KTTGSLGTQI
-396 IFKLRDDIED
+396 IFKLRDDVED

-415 ERQLVEAEG
+415 ERQLTEAES
-424 MRSSL
+424 MRGSV
-429 SFEKDNI
+429 SFEKDCI

-447 NLAPERAET
+447 TLNPERAEE
-456 DKLLNNFKIKQLDTA
+456 DKLLNNFKVKQLDTA

-506 RMVDYV
+506 RVVNYV
-512 MPTGEVQ
+512 MPTGETMEVR
-519 QVKALE
+519 ALE

-532 REYRQMKEQ
+532 REYREMKEE
-541 LEENTVMT
+541 LEANVAMT

-666 RVREGNVG
+666 RVREGNIG
-674 YVALIEYH
+674 YAALIEYGM
-682 NDKPMRFTE
+682 DTPMFATEEKE
-691 EQQAKEV
+691 EQQE
-698 TNTTADYIKTM
+698 TAEYIKNM

>member
-1 MSNTTTKTNTTF
+1 MSKTINTNTF
-13 RGIKANV
+13 RGIRRNV
-20 QRTNTSLSAG
+20 KKVNNSLNPS
-30 NIERLQRKAMSKLY
+30 NIERLQRKAMHKLY
-44 KDEFGKPEFYVVET
+44 QDEFGKPNFIVVQT
-58 VSIDDVGN
+58 VDIDDVGS
-66 IERGY
+66 IELGY
-71 QVVGK
+71 QTVGNS
-76 APVVTAFGELDQTKQ
+76 PVVLAFGELDQTRQ

-103 VVVGPQEAYKLF
+103 VVVGPQESYKLYN
-115 RNIILVS
+115 NIILVS
-122 FRNAEAKYDEVR
+122 FRNAEALYDNIR
-134 LSGLELDN
+134 LSGLELDHKTYN
-142 TVYKATK
+142 ATK
-149 HVFYP
+149 YYA

-167 YFTNHKADVQYETM
+167 YFTNHAADVQFETM
-181 NNLTGGMLTVAL
+181 NNLTGGLLAVAL
-193 EREAAEKG
+193 EKEIEQKG
-201 ELSYDD
+201 DLSFDD

-240 IESAAEQSNIKGIDN
+240 IQSATEDTEIEVDN
-255 NFRDGYEII
+255 NFRDGYAII

-276 TGEYV
+276 AGEPV
-281 SLAQARRMSFQ
+281 SNPQARRMSYQ

-309 AQRLKEMKAM
+309 AQRLKEIKAM
-319 MKIDMSKCYCW
+319 MEIDMSKCYCW

-341 SEKDLTRLAAKID
+341 SEKELTKLVAKID

-359 DVFKWGKYIID
+359 DVFKWGKYMID
-370 KDVIDPLEI
+370 KNEIAPLEI

-386 KTTGGLGTQI
+386 KTTGSLGTQI

-406 ATLYVKAVT
+406 ATLYVKALT
-415 ERQLVEAEG
+415 ERQLTEAES
-424 MRSSL
+424 MRGSV
-429 SFEKDNI
+429 SFEKDCI

-447 NLAPERAET
+447 TLNPERAEE
-456 DKLLNNFKIKQLDTA
+456 DKLLNNFKVKQLDTA

-506 RMVDYV
+506 RVVNYV
-512 MPTGEVQ
+512 MPTGETMEVR
-519 QVKALE
+519 ALE

-532 REYRQMKEQ
+532 REYREMKEE
-541 LEENTVMT
+541 LEANVAMT

-585 EIATRNVTPEFMQFI
+585 EIASRNVTPEFMQFI

-666 RVREGNVG
+666 RVREGNIG
-674 YVALIEYH
+674 YAALIEYGM
-682 NDKPMRFTE
+682 DTPMFATEEKE
-691 EQQAKEV
+691 EQQE
-698 TNTTADYIKTM
+698 TAEYIKNM

>member
-13 RGIKANV
+13 RGIRKNTAKAN
-20 QRTNTSLSAG
+20 NSLSAR
-30 NIERLQRKAMSKLY
+30 NIERLQRKAMHKLY
-44 KDEFGKPEFYVVET
+44 QDEFGNPEFYVVET

-66 IERGY
+66 IDRGY

-91 QITVNKDDSERE
+91 QLTVNKDDSERE
-103 VVVGPQEAYKLF
+103 VVVGPQESYKLF

-122 FRNAEAKYDEVR
+122 FRNAEAGYDNIR
-134 LSGLELDN
+134 LSGLELDHK
-142 TVYKATK
+142 TYKATK
-149 HVFYP
+149 YYA

-167 YFTNHKADVQYETM
+167 YFTNHTADIQFETM
-181 NNLTGGMLTVAL
+181 NNLTGGLLAIAL
-193 EREAAEKG
+193 EKEIEQKG
-201 ELSYDD
+201 DLSFDD

-240 IESAAEQSNIKGIDN
+240 IQSANEDTEIEVDN
-255 NFRDGYEII
+255 NFRDGYFVI

-276 TGEYV
+276 AEEKITAG
-281 SLAQARRMSFQ
+281 QARRMSYQ
-292 LRIRGAAGK
+292 IRVRGAAGK
-301 GHFRAYNL
+301 GHARAYNL
-309 AQRLKEMKAM
+309 AQRTKEIKAM
-319 MKIDMSKCYCW
+319 MEIDITKCYCW
-330 EDGKKIDLSVL
+330 EDGKKIDLSIL
-341 SEKDLTRLAAKID
+341 SEKELTRLVAKID

-359 DVFKWGKYIID
+359 DVFKWGKYMID
-370 KDVIDPLEI
+370 KNEIAPLEI
-379 GIVNMSN
+379 GLVNMSN
-386 KTTGGLGTQI
+386 KTTGSLGTQI
-396 IFKLRDDIED
+396 IFKLRDDVED

-415 ERQLVEAEG
+415 ERQLTEAES
-424 MRSSL
+424 MRGSV
-429 SFEKDNI
+429 SFEKDCV

-447 NLAPERAET
+447 TLNPERAEE
-456 DKLLNNFKIKQLDTA
+456 DKLLNNFKVKQLDTA

-506 RMVDYV
+506 RVVNYV
-512 MPTGEVQ
+512 MPTGETMEVR
-519 QVKALE
+519 ALE

-532 REYRQMKEQ
+532 REYREMKEE
-541 LEENTVMT
+541 LEANVAMT

-585 EIATRNVTPEFMQFI
+585 EIAARNVTPEFMQFI
-600 VECPNNCIILAQDNT
+600 IETPNNCVILAQDNT

-674 YVALIEYH
+674 YAALIEYGM
-682 NDKPMRFTE
+682 DTPMFATEEKE
-691 EQQAKEV
+691 EQQE
-698 TNTTADYIKTM
+698 TAEYIKNM

>member
-1 MSNTTTKTNTTF
+1 MSKTINTNTF
-13 RGIKANV
+13 RGIRRNV
-20 QRTNTSLSAG
+20 KKVNNSLSTK
-30 NIERLQRKAMSKLY
+30 NIERLQRKAMHKLY
-44 KDEFGKPEFYVVET
+44 QDEFGKPNFIVVQT
-58 VSIDDVGN
+58 VDIDDVGN
-66 IERGY
+66 IELGY
-71 QVVGK
+71 QTVGNS
-76 APVVTAFGELDQTKQ
+76 PVVMAFGELDQTRQ

-103 VVVGPQEAYKLF
+103 VVVGPQESYKLYN
-115 RNIILVS
+115 NIILVS
-122 FRNAEAKYDEVR
+122 FRNAEALYDNIR
-134 LSGLELDN
+134 LSGLELDHKTYN
-142 TVYKATK
+142 ATK
-149 HVFYP
+149 YYA

-167 YFTNHKADVQYETM
+167 YFTNHAADVQFETM
-181 NNLTGGMLTVAL
+181 NNLTGGLLAIAL
-193 EREAAEKG
+193 EKEIEQKG
-201 ELSYDD
+201 DLSFDD

-217 CATTPSLWTE
+217 CATTPSLWPEKGRTD
-227 AGKTNNVFYFNGS
+227 NVFYFHGS
-240 IESAAEQSNIKGIDN
+240 IESKAENTEIEVDN
-255 NFRDGYEII
+255 NFRDGYFVI

-276 TGEYV
+276 AEEKITAG
-281 SLAQARRMSFQ
+281 QARRMSYQ
-292 LRIRGAAGK
+292 IRVRGAAGK
-301 GHFRAYNL
+301 GHARAYNL
-309 AQRLKEMKAM
+309 AQRLKEIKAM
-319 MKIDMSKCYCW
+319 MEIDMSKCYCW

-341 SEKDLTRLAAKID
+341 SEKELTRLVAKID

-359 DVFKWGKYIID
+359 DVFKWGKYMID
-370 KDVIDPLEI
+370 KNEIDPLEI
-379 GIVNMSN
+379 GLVNMSN
-386 KTTGGLGTQI
+386 KTTGSLGTQI
-396 IFKLRDDIED
+396 IFKLRDDVED
-406 ATLYVKAVT
+406 ATLYVKALT
-415 ERQLVEAEG
+415 ERQLTEAES
-424 MRSSL
+424 MRGSV
-429 SFEKDNI
+429 SFEKDCI

-447 NLAPERAET
+447 TLNPERAEE
-456 DKLLNNFKIKQLDTA
+456 DKLLNNFKVKQLDTA

-506 RMVDYV
+506 RVVNYV
-512 MPTGEVQ
+512 MPTGETMEVR
-519 QVKALE
+519 ALE

-532 REYRQMKEQ
+532 REYREMKEE
-541 LEENTVMT
+541 LEANVAMT

-585 EIATRNVTPEFMQFI
+585 EIAARNVTPEFMQFI
-600 VECPNNCIILAQDNT
+600 IETPNNCVILAQDNT

-674 YVALIEYH
+674 YAALIEYGM
-682 NDKPMRFTE
+682 DTPMFATEEKE
-691 EQQAKEV
+691 EQQE
-698 TNTTADYIKTM
+698 TAEYIKNM

>member
-1 MSNTTTKTNTTF
+1 MSKTINTNTF
-13 RGIKANV
+13 RGIRRNV
-20 QRTNTSLSAG
+20 KKVNNSLSAR
-30 NIERLQRKAMSKLY
+30 NIERLQRKAMHKLY
-44 KDEFGKPEFYVVET
+44 QDEFGKPNFIVVQT
-58 VSIDDVGN
+58 VDVDDVGN
-66 IERGY
+66 IELGY
-71 QVVGK
+71 QTVGNS
-76 APVVTAFGELDQTKQ
+76 PVVLAFGELDQTRQ

-103 VVVGPQEAYKLF
+103 VVVGPQESYKLYN
-115 RNIILVS
+115 NIILVS
-122 FRNAEAKYDEVR
+122 FRNAEALYDNIR
-134 LSGLELDN
+134 LSGLELDHKTYN
-142 TVYKATK
+142 ATK
-149 HVFYP
+149 YYA

-167 YFTNHKADVQYETM
+167 YFTNHAADVQFETM
-181 NNLTGGMLTVAL
+181 NNLTGGLLAVAL
-193 EREAAEKG
+193 EKEIEQKG
-201 ELSYDD
+201 DLSFDD

-240 IESAAEQSNIKGIDN
+240 IQSANEDTEIEVDN
-255 NFRDGYEII
+255 NFRDGYAII

-276 TGEYV
+276 AGEPV
-281 SLAQARRMSFQ
+281 SNPQARRMSYQ

-309 AQRLKEMKAM
+309 AQRLKEIKAM
-319 MKIDMSKCYCW
+319 MEIDMSKCYCW

-341 SEKDLTRLAAKID
+341 SEKELTKLVAKID

-359 DVFKWGKYIID
+359 DVFKWGKYMID
-370 KDVIDPLEI
+370 KNEIAPLEI

-386 KTTGGLGTQI
+386 KTTGSLGTQI

-406 ATLYVKAVT
+406 ATLYIKALT
-415 ERQLVEAEG
+415 ERQLTEAES
-424 MRSSL
+424 MRGSV
-429 SFEKDNI
+429 SFEKDCI

-447 NLAPERAET
+447 TLNPERAEE
-456 DKLLNNFKIKQLDTA
+456 DKLLNNFKVKQLDTA

-506 RMVDYV
+506 RVVNYV
-512 MPTGEVQ
+512 MPTGETMEVR
-519 QVKALE
+519 ALE

-532 REYRQMKEQ
+532 REYREMKEE
-541 LEENTVMT
+541 LEANVAMT

-585 EIATRNVTPEFMQFI
+585 EIASRNVTPEFMQFI

-666 RVREGNVG
+666 RVREGNIG
-674 YVALIEYH
+674 YAALIEYGM
-682 NDKPMRFTE
+682 DTPMFATEEKE
-691 EQQAKEV
+691 EQQE
-698 TNTTADYIKTM
+698 TAEYIKNM

>member
-1 MSNTTTKTNTTF
+1 MSKTINTNTF
-13 RGIKANV
+13 RGIRRNV
-20 QRTNTSLSAG
+20 KKVNNSLSTK
-30 NIERLQRKAMSKLY
+30 NIERLQRKAMHKLY
-44 KDEFGKPEFYVVET
+44 QDEFGKPNFIVVQT
-58 VSIDDVGN
+58 VDIDDVGN
-66 IERGY
+66 IELGY
-71 QVVGK
+71 QTVGNS
-76 APVVTAFGELDQTKQ
+76 PVVLAFGELDQTRQ

-103 VVVGPQEAYKLF
+103 VVVGPQESYKLYN
-115 RNIILVS
+115 NIILVS
-122 FRNAEAKYDEVR
+122 FRNAEALYDNIR
-134 LSGLELDN
+134 LSGLELGHKTYN
-142 TVYKATK
+142 ATK
-149 HVFYP
+149 YYA

-167 YFTNHKADVQYETM
+167 YFTNHAADIQFETM
-181 NNLTGGMLTVAL
+181 NNLTGGLLAVAL
-193 EREAAEKG
+193 EKEIEQKG
-201 ELSYDD
+201 DLSFDD

-240 IESAAEQSNIKGIDN
+240 IQSANEDTEIEVDN
-255 NFRDGYEII
+255 NFRDGYAII

-276 TGEYV
+276 AGEPV
-281 SLAQARRMSFQ
+281 SNPQARRMSYQ

-309 AQRLKEMKAM
+309 AQRLKEIKAM
-319 MKIDMSKCYCW
+319 MEIDMSKCYCW

-341 SEKDLTRLAAKID
+341 SEKELTKLVAKID

-359 DVFKWGKYIID
+359 DVFKWGKYMID
-370 KDVIDPLEI
+370 KNEIAPLEI

-386 KTTGGLGTQI
+386 KTTGSLGTQI

-406 ATLYVKAVT
+406 ATLYVKALT
-415 ERQLVEAEG
+415 ERQLTEAES
-424 MRSSL
+424 MRGSV
-429 SFEKDNI
+429 SFEKDCI

-447 NLAPERAET
+447 TLNPERAEE
-456 DKLLNNFKIKQLDTA
+456 DKLLNNFKVKQLDTA

-506 RMVDYV
+506 RVVNYV
-512 MPTGEVQ
+512 MPTGETMEVR
-519 QVKALE
+519 ALE

-532 REYRQMKEQ
+532 REYREMKEE
-541 LEENTVMT
+541 LEANVAMT

>member
-1 MSNTTTKTNTTF
+1 MSKTINTNTF
-13 RGIKANV
+13 RGIRRNV
-20 QRTNTSLSAG
+20 KKVNNSLSTK
-30 NIERLQRKAMSKLY
+30 NIERLQRKAMHKLY
-44 KDEFGKPEFYVVET
+44 QDEFGKPNFIVVQT
-58 VSIDDVGN
+58 VDIDDVGN
-66 IERGY
+66 IELGY
-71 QVVGK
+71 QTVGNS
-76 APVVTAFGELDQTKQ
+76 PVVLAFGELDQTRQ

-103 VVVGPQEAYKLF
+103 VVVGPQESYKLYN
-115 RNIILVS
+115 NIILVS
-122 FRNAEAKYDEVR
+122 FRNAEALYDNIR
-134 LSGLELDN
+134 LSGLELGHKTYN
-142 TVYKATK
+142 ATK
-149 HVFYP
+149 YYA

-167 YFTNHKADVQYETM
+167 YFTNHAADVQFETM
-181 NNLTGGMLTVAL
+181 NNLTGGLLAVAL
-193 EREAAEKG
+193 EKEIEQKG
-201 ELSYDD
+201 DLSFDD

-240 IESAAEQSNIKGIDN
+240 IQSANEDTEIEVDN
-255 NFRDGYEII
+255 NFRDGYAII

-276 TGEYV
+276 AGEPV
-281 SLAQARRMSFQ
+281 SNPQARRMSYQ

-309 AQRLKEMKAM
+309 AQRLKEIKAM
-319 MKIDMSKCYCW
+319 MEIDMSKCYCW

-341 SEKDLTRLAAKID
+341 SEKELTKLVAKID

-359 DVFKWGKYIID
+359 DVFKWGKYMID
-370 KDVIDPLEI
+370 KNEIAPLEI

-386 KTTGGLGTQI
+386 KTTGSLGTQI

-406 ATLYVKAVT
+406 ATLYVKALT
-415 ERQLVEAEG
+415 ERQLTEAES
-424 MRSSL
+424 MRGSV
-429 SFEKDNI
+429 SFEKDCI

-447 NLAPERAET
+447 TLNPERAEE
-456 DKLLNNFKIKQLDTA
+456 DKLLNNFKVKQLDTA

-506 RMVDYV
+506 RVVNYV
-512 MPTGEVQ
+512 MPTGETMEVR
-519 QVKALE
+519 ALE

-532 REYRQMKEQ
+532 REYREMKEE
-541 LEENTVMT
+541 LEANVAMT

-666 RVREGNVG
+666 RVREGNIG
-674 YVALIEYH
+674 YAALIEYGM
-682 NDKPMRFTE
+682 DTPMFATEEKE
-691 EQQAKEV
+691 EQQE
-698 TNTTADYIKTM
+698 TAEYIKNM

>member
-1 MSNTTTKTNTTF
+1 MSKTINTNTF
-13 RGIKANV
+13 RGIRRNV
-20 QRTNTSLSAG
+20 KKVNNSLSAR
-30 NIERLQRKAMSKLY
+30 NIERLQRKAMHKLY
-44 KDEFGKPEFYVVET
+44 QDEFGKPNFIVVQT
-58 VSIDDVGN
+58 VDVDDVGN
-66 IERGY
+66 IELGY
-71 QVVGK
+71 QTVGNS
-76 APVVTAFGELDQTKQ
+76 PVVLAFGELDQTRQ

-103 VVVGPQEAYKLF
+103 VVVGPQESYKLYN
-115 RNIILVS
+115 NIILVS
-122 FRNAEAKYDEVR
+122 FRNAEALYDNIR
-134 LSGLELDN
+134 LSGLELDHKTYN
-142 TVYKATK
+142 ATK
-149 HVFYP
+149 YYA

-167 YFTNHKADVQYETM
+167 YFTNHAADVQFETM
-181 NNLTGGMLTVAL
+181 NNLTGGLLAIAL
-193 EREAAEKG
+193 EKEIEQKG
-201 ELSYDD
+201 DLSFDD

-217 CATTPSLWTE
+217 CATTPSLWPEKGRTD
-227 AGKTNNVFYFNGS
+227 NVFYFHGS
-240 IESAAEQSNIKGIDN
+240 IESKAENTEIEVDN
-255 NFRDGYEII
+255 NFRDGYFVI

-276 TGEYV
+276 AEEKITAG
-281 SLAQARRMSFQ
+281 QARRMSYQ
-292 LRIRGAAGK
+292 IRVRGAAGK
-301 GHFRAYNL
+301 GHARAYSL
-309 AQRLKEMKAM
+309 AQRVKEIKAM
-319 MKIDMSKCYCW
+319 MEIDMSKCYCW

-341 SEKDLTRLAAKID
+341 SEKELTRLVAKID

-359 DVFKWGKYIID
+359 DVFKWGKYMID
-370 KDVIDPLEI
+370 KNEIDPLEI
-379 GIVNMSN
+379 GLVNMSN
-386 KTTGGLGTQI
+386 NTTGSLGTQI
-396 IFKLRDDIED
+396 IFKLRDDVED
-406 ATLYVKAVT
+406 ATLYVKALT
-415 ERQLVEAEG
+415 ERQLTEAES
-424 MRSSL
+424 MRGSV
-429 SFEKDNI
+429 SFEKDCI

-447 NLAPERAET
+447 TLNPERAEE
-456 DKLLNNFKIKQLDTA
+456 DKLLNNFKVKQLDTA

-506 RMVDYV
+506 RVVNYV
-512 MPTGEVQ
+512 MPTGETMEVR
-519 QVKALE
+519 ALE

-532 REYRQMKEQ
+532 REYREMKEE
-541 LEENTVMT
+541 LEANVAMT

-600 VECPNNCIILAQDNT
+600 IETPNNCVILAQDNT

-674 YVALIEYH
+674 YAALIEYGM
-682 NDKPMRFTE
+682 DTPMFATEEKE
-691 EQQAKEV
+691 EQQE
-698 TNTTADYIKTM
+698 TAEYIKNM

>member
-1 MSNTTTKTNTTF
+1 MSNTTKTNTTF

-20 QRTNTSLSAG
+20 QRTNNSLSAG
-30 NIERLQRKAMSKLY
+30 NIERLQRKAMNKLY
-44 KDEFGKPEFYVVET
+44 QDEFGNPNFIVVQT
-58 VSIDDVGN
+58 VDVDDVGN
-66 IERGY
+66 IEVGY
-71 QVVGK
+71 QTVGNS
-76 APVVTAFGELDQTKQ
+76 PVVMAFGELNSDPKEVEVKIDRDGNTRHI
-91 QITVNKDDSERE
+91 IT
-103 VVVGPQEAYKLF
+103 GPTESYKLYN
-115 RNIILVS
+115 NIVLVS
-122 FRNAEAKYDEVR
+122 FKNAESKYEDLR
-134 LSGLELDN
+134 LSGLELDG
-142 TVYKATK
+142 VKY
-149 HVFYP
+149 YP

-167 YFTNHKADVQYETM
+167 YFTNHTAEVQYETM
-181 NNLTGGMLTVAL
+181 DNLTGGMLTIAL

-207 LAGIA
+207 LAGVA

-217 CATTPSLWTE
+217 CATTPSLWTK

-255 NFRDGYEII
+255 NFRDGYFVI
-264 SDRIGSEMVEEL
+264 SDRIGAEMVEEL
-276 TGEYV
+276 TEEKITVG
-281 SLAQARRMSFQ
+281 QARRMSYQ
-292 LRIRGAAGK
+292 IRVRGAAGK
-301 GHFRAYNL
+301 GHARAYSL
-309 AQRLKEMKAM
+309 AQRVKEIKM
-319 MKIDMSKCYCW
+319 MLEINPNKCYCW
-330 EDGKKIDLSVL
+330 EDGKKVELSVL
-341 SEKDLTRLAAKID
+341 SEKDLTRLVAKID
-354 IIGDK
+354 IVGDK
-359 DVFKWGKYIID
+359 DTFKWGKYMID
-370 KDVIDPLEI
+370 KDAIDPLEI

-386 KTTGGLGTQI
+386 KTTGSLGTQI

-406 ATLYVKAVT
+406 ATLYVKAIT

-471 LLNRVA
+471 MLGKVA

-482 INSNYLRMVPED
+482 INSSYMRMVPED
-494 HLLNNRK
+494 HLLNDRK

-512 MPTGEVQ
+512 MPTGETMK
-519 QVKALE
+519 VKCLE
-525 VYSSAFE
+525 VYSSAFV
-532 REYRQMKEQ
+532 REYRELEQM
-541 LEENTVMT
+541 LAENTVMT
-549 QEEKNTVLNNMRV
+549 DAEKAILLNNSRV
-562 ATAIKSPSQGDN
+562 CVAIKSPSQGDN
-574 EFEVF
+574 EFEIF
-579 YLVLSE
+579 FMVLPE
-585 EIATRNVTPEFMQFI
+585 DIAARNVTPEFMQFI
-600 VECPNNCIILAQDNT
+600 VETPNNCIILAQDNT

-631 VIYPEFTLLENGK
+631 VIYPEITMLDNGK
-644 IVTGLYYDGRIIND
+644 LVTGLYYNGSIIND
-658 YTSLIVRK
+658 YTSLVVRK

-691 EQQAKEV
+691 EQQAEKA
-698 TNTTADYIKTM
+698 TNTAADYIKSM

>member
-1 MSNTTTKTNTTF
+1 MSNTTIKTNTTF
-13 RGIKANV
+13 RGIKANTK
-20 QRTNTSLSAG
+20 RTNNSLNPS
-30 NIERLQRKAMSKLY
+30 NIERLQRKAMHKLY
-44 KDEFGKPEFYVVET
+44 QDEFGKPEFYVVET
-58 VSIDDVGN
+58 VNVDDVGN

-71 QVVGK
+71 QIVGK
-76 APVVTAFGELDQTKQ
+76 SPVVTAFGQLDQTKQ

-103 VVVGPQEAYKLF
+103 VVIGPQESYKLY

-122 FRNAEAKYDEVR
+122 FRNAEAVYDDMR
-134 LSGLELDN
+134 LKGLELDGIK
-142 TVYKATK
+142 Y
-149 HVFYP
+149 YP

-167 YFTNHKADVQYETM
+167 YFTNHAAEAQYETM
-181 NNLTGGMLTVAL
+181 DNLTGGMLTVAL

-217 CATTPSLWTE
+217 CATTPSLWTK

-309 AQRLKEMKAM
+309 TQRLKEMKAM

-532 REYRQMKEQ
+532 REYREMEKQ
-541 LEENTVMT
+541 LAVNVAMT
-549 QEEKNTVLNNMRV
+549 QEEKNTILNNMRV

-585 EIATRNVTPEFMQFI
+585 EIASRNVTPEFMQFI

>member
-20 QRTNTSLSAG
+20 QRTNNSLSAG

-44 KDEFGKPEFYVVET
+44 KDEFGRPNFIVVQT
-58 VSIDDVGN
+58 VDVDDVGN
-66 IERGY
+66 IELGY
-71 QVVGK
+71 QTVGNS
-76 APVVTAFGELDQTKQ
+76 PVVMAFGELNSEPKEIEVKIDRDGNTRHI
-91 QITVNKDDSERE
+91 IT
-103 VVVGPQEAYKLF
+103 GPTESYKLYN
-115 RNIILVS
+115 NIVLVS
-122 FRNAEAKYDEVR
+122 FKNAESKYEDLR
-134 LSGLELDN
+134 LSGLELDG
-142 TVYKATK
+142 VKY
-149 HVFYP
+149 YP

-167 YFTNHKADVQYETM
+167 YFTNHKANVQYETM

-207 LAGIA
+207 IAGIA

-309 AQRLKEMKAM
+309 AQRLKEIKAM
-319 MKIDMSKCYCW
+319 MEIDMSKCYCW

-471 LLNRVA
+471 MLGKVA

-482 INSNYLRMVPED
+482 INSSYMRMVPED
-494 HLLNNRK
+494 HLLNDRK

-512 MPTGEVQ
+512 MPTGETMK
-519 QVKALE
+519 VKCLE
-525 VYSSAFE
+525 VYSSAFV
-532 REYRQMKEQ
+532 REYRELEQM
-541 LEENTVMT
+541 LAENTVMT
-549 QEEKNTVLNNMRV
+549 DAEKAILLNNSRV
-562 ATAIKSPSQGDN
+562 CVAIKSPSQGDN
-574 EFEVF
+574 EFEIF
-579 YLVLSE
+579 FMVLPE
-585 EIATRNVTPEFMQFI
+585 DIAARNVTPEFMQFI
-600 VECPNNCIILAQDNT
+600 VETPNNCIILAQDNT

-631 VIYPEFTLLENGK
+631 VIYPEITMLDNGK
-644 IVTGLYYDGRIIND
+644 LVTGLYYNGSIIND
-658 YTSLIVRK
+658 YTSLVVRK

-691 EQQAKEV
+691 EQQAEEAA
-698 TNTTADYIKTM
+698 NTTADYIKTM